1 MIIHYIQL
9 RIISKRLKLCWRR
22 TLNFLTR
29 VVLWE
34 SQGPTSRKM
43 PSLNN
48 KDIANEYIELG
59 YKTLHAEDEQKLL
72 GIIIDKNLNF

>member
-1 MIIHYIQL
+1 
-9 RIISKRLKLCWRR
+9 
-22 TLNFLTR
+22 
-29 VVLWE
+29 
-34 SQGPTSRKM
+34 M

-72 GIIIDKNLNF
+72 GIIIDRNLNF